1 MVDGDKAG
9 FAVAIGA
16 LFASFGQD
24 ATQAI
29 MQGYWLGLNDLD
41 LSQVQQ
47 SVAMALKRSKFLPKP
62 AELREFVGA
71 NASEDDLAMS
81 AWGDVLKAVR
91 LGPYK
96 HVDFEDKLCN
106 AVIRNLGGWVTFLE
120 RFKDAES
127 EKWLRFDFVKCYKSF
142 AKSGVNGEMIEPLAG
157 LGEREV
163 VNGQLC
169 LPVPR
174 KIGCDAVR
182 SAAPRIT
189 QGGFCAVPRIER
201 QLQTEP

>member
-1 MVDGDKAG
+1 MVDEDKAG

-29 MQGYWLGLNDLD
+29 MQGYWLGLNDLE
-41 LSQVQQ
+41 LGQVQQ
-47 SVAMALKRSKFLPKP
+47 SVSMALKRCKFLPKP
-62 AELREFVGA
+62 AELRDLIGE
-71 NASEDDLAMS
+71 NLSDDDCALA

-96 HVDFEDKLCN
+96 HIDFDDKLCN

-120 RFKDAES
+120 RFADAEA
-127 EKWLRFDFVKCYKSF
+127 EKWLRLDFVKCYKSF
-142 AKSGVNGEMIEPLAG
+142 AKSGVSGELIEPLAG
-157 LGEREV
+157 LAEREV
-163 VNGQLC
+163 INGQLC

-174 KIGCDAVR
+174 KIECDSKR
-182 SAAPRIT
+182 SELPRIT
-189 QGGFCAVPRIER
+189 DGRMFEVPKIER
-201 QLQTEP
+201 QRGIA